1 MTEALDLPAT
11 ILRPAYFIQN
21 DVRLKDPLL
30 KSGVYGMQIGAK
42 GVSMVDSREIGEA
55 AANELDKAGADPTLN
70 NAKVVSAHS
79 ARTLSPVVDALGPG
93 LIEHRQYGVHR
104 RNKLR

>member
-79 ARTLSPVVDALGPG
+79 ARTLSPVVDALGFG
-93 LIEHRQYGVHR
+93 LIEKPLIWGASQ
-104 RNKLR
+104 K